1 MINMEEICLTIISN
15 VGTARSDFIEA
26 IQLAKSGEIE
36 EARKLM
42 KQGHENFIKGHQSHA
57 ELIAL
62 EASGQNIQGGLLL
75 MHAEDQ
81 LMSAEGFSILAEEFI
96 DLYIKINEK
105 L

>member
-1 MINMEEICLTIISN
+1 MEEICLGIITN

-26 IQLAKSGEIE
+26 IQLAKAGEIE
-36 EARKLM
+36 EARNLM
-42 KQGHENFIKGHQSHA
+42 KHGQESFIKGHQRHA

-62 EASGQNIQGGLLL
+62 EASGTNLQGGILLI
-75 MHAEDQ
+75 HAEDQ

-96 DLYIKINEK
+96 ELYIKLNEK